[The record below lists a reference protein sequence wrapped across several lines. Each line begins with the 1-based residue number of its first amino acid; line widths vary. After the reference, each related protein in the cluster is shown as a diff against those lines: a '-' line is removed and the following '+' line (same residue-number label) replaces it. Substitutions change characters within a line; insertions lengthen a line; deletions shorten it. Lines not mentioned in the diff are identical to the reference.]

1 MTIFTENFY
10 LFHRN
15 ATQTL
20 VQFGQNGVIGQ
31 FVLWH
36 VVVENAK
43 KAENVCYQMA
53 LEAMNPYFVLE
64 LIVWQKIAMKTSVQI
79 WDLGQIGHS
88 AQSLVAEEN
97 AREIESVVYLNQDQI
112 PMTTLVR

>member
-1 MTIFTENFY
+1 MTFLQKAFY
-10 LFHRN
+10 SFHRN

-20 VQFGQNGVIGQ
+20 VQFGQSGVIGQ

-64 LIVWQKIAMKTSVQI
+64 LIVLQKIAMKTNVQI
-79 WDLGQIGHS
+79 WDLGQIGHN
-88 AQSLVAEEN
+88 AQLLVVEEN

-112 PMTTLVR
+112 PMKTLVR

>member
-1 MTIFTENFY
+1 MKFLHKSLY

-15 ATQTL
+15 VTQIL
-20 VQFGQNGVIGQ
+20 VQFGQSGVIGQ

-64 LIVWQKIAMKTSVQI
+64 LIVWQKIATKTNVQI
-79 WDLGQIGHS
+79 WDLGQIGHN
-88 AQSLVAEEN
+88 AQSLVVEAN
-97 AREIESVVYLNQDQI
+97 DSEIGSVVYLNQDQI
-112 PMTTLVR
+112 PMTTHVR

>member
-1 MTIFTENFY
+1 M
-10 LFHRN
+10 
-15 ATQTL
+15 
-20 VQFGQNGVIGQ
+20 
-31 FVLWH
+31 
-36 VVVENAK
+36 VVENAK

-64 LIVWQKIAMKTSVQI
+64 LIVWQKIAMKTNVQI

-88 AQSLVAEEN
+88 AQSLVVEVN

-112 PMTTLVR
+112 PMKTLVR

>member
-1 MTIFTENFY
+1 MTFLQKAFY
-10 LFHRN
+10 SFHRN

-20 VQFGQNGVIGQ
+20 VQFGQSGVIGQ

-64 LIVWQKIAMKTSVQI
+64 LIVWQKIAMKTNVQI
-79 WDLGQIGHS
+79 WDLGQNGHN

-112 PMTTLVR
+112 PMKTLVR